1 MSSNRRMWRLS
12 LSFSPGTKTDG
23 PETSIR
29 PRPELHRWEGRETNG
44 RRRLIPHSSRTFE
57 LLGGIARVSRSN
69 LAQENR
75 QKQCAEKG
83 TDRREGNVDGWR
95 RPYWV

>member
-1 MSSNRRMWRLS
+1 MDPKLVFALAPNFTGGKAWLS
-12 LSFSPGTKTDG
+12 LCSEMLTHQ
-23 PETSIR
+23 IR
-29 PRPELHRWEGRETNG
+29 CGILIHCETNG
-44 RRRLIPHSSRTFE
+44 GRRMIPHSSRTFE
-57 LLGGIARVSRSN
+57 LLGGISRVSRSN

-75 QKQCAEKG
+75 QKQCAKG